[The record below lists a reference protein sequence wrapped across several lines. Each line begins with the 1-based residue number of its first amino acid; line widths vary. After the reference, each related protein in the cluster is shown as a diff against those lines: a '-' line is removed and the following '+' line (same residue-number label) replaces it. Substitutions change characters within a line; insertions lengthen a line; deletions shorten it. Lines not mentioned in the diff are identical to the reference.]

1 MCSIPSITQG
11 WNFQHYLRDL
21 DTHLSLKLHSWH
33 FQETSRCA
41 CIDMG
46 LLPHF
51 WLACHLNIYQT
62 LNLALYHT
70 HHVGPL
76 WQCCLLFVSESL
88 AKRICICS
96 LHLPWSLC
104 FSTFFFF
111 CLVCVIFNA
120 VIFLPELLLCSHYF
134 KLNHVWQ
141 RTVNTSVLKGFL
153 SNWKPLLSTCYIAFY
168 ICLLHT
174 TGLWGLSALMWNC
187 PNTTSLSMENITGK
201 AEESKAERQ

>member
-1 MCSIPSITQG
+1 MPLVSFLIDLSFKYLSNIKTCIIT
-11 WNFQHYLRDL
+11 H
-21 DTHLSLKLHSWH
+21 
-33 FQETSRCA
+33 TSCGTS
-41 CIDMG
+41 MTV
-46 LLPHF
+46 LPF
-51 WLACHLNIYQT
+51 ICH
-62 LNLALYHT
+62 
-70 HHVGPL
+70 
-76 WQCCLLFVSESL
+76 SESL

-96 LHLPWSLC
+96 LYGLC

-111 CLVCVIFNA
+111 CLVCLIFNA

-174 TGLWGLSALMWNC
+174 TGLWGSSALMWNC
-187 PNTTSLSMENITGK
+187 PNTRGLSMENSTGK
-201 AEESKAERQ
+201 AEGSKGKRQ